1 MLGPDSQPNMDGDD
15 MSRSRI
21 IRAISVNTKVSQSEY
36 ETIQTQAASR
46 GLCLSEWMRAR
57 LLAPERDELVLAE
70 MIATRT
76 IVVNGLYGL
85 GCSKSWTADE
95 YKKLVSHADS
105 VKTAT
110 ARALL
115 AGEETSK

>member
-1 MLGPDSQPNMDGDD
+1 

-21 IRAISVNTKVSQSEY
+21 IRAISVNAKVSQSEY
-36 ETIQTQAASR
+36 DAIQAQAAAR
-46 GLCLSEWMRAR
+46 GLNLGEWMRAR
-57 LLAPERDELVLAE
+57 LLTAERDEVLLAE

-76 IVVNGLYGL
+76 IVVNALYGQ
-85 GCSKSWTADE
+85 GCSRPWTADE

-115 AGEETSK
+115 TGEDLPK

>member
-1 MLGPDSQPNMDGDD
+1 

-36 ETIQTQAASR
+36 EAIQTQAAAR

-57 LLAPERDELVLAE
+57 LLAPERDQLILAE
-70 MIATRT
+70 TIATKT
-76 IVVNGLYGL
+76 LVVNGFYAL
-85 GCSKSWTADE
+85 GCSKPWTADE
-95 YKKLVSHADS
+95 YKKLVSHAES
-105 VKTAT
+105 IKTAT

-115 AGEETSK
+115 AGEDISK

>member
-1 MLGPDSQPNMDGDD
+1 
-15 MSRSRI
+15 MSRSRV
-21 IRAISVNTKVSQSEY
+21 IRAISVNTKVSQTEY

-70 MIATRT
+70 VIATRT
-76 IVVNGLYGL
+76 IVVNALYGQ
-85 GCSKSWTADE
+85 GCAKPWTADE
-95 YKKLVSHADS
+95 YRKLTIHADS

-115 AGEETSK
+115 AGEEPAK

>member
-1 MLGPDSQPNMDGDD
+1 

-21 IRAISVNTKVSQSEY
+21 VRAISVNTKVSQPEY
-36 ETIQTQAASR
+36 EGIQAQAAAR

-70 MIATRT
+70 VVAIRL
-76 IVVNGLYGL
+76 IVVNAVYGL
-85 GCSKSWTADE
+85 GCSRPWAAED

-105 VKTAT
+105 VKVAT

-115 AGEETSK
+115 SVEEPSK